1 MAGRT
6 KTKTKK
12 TVRGS
17 KTVTIKN
24 GKRTVTKYDKQGR
37 VRKVKGGG
45 KVSKPTKGKTTTRKA
60 QVKKGAK
67 TAANI
72 AAGAAGFAS
81 PLYAPG
87 IAKAGILGGA
97 GAGFA
102 SKLKEGLDSLEGG
115 RKRLKKSIK
124 DLKTRKK
131 TVTKKGGVKTKKV
144 TQKMSNRGT
153 TKTKMVT
160 KKVGS
165 ARKRKQKSYKSN
177 R

>member
-60 QVKKGAK
+60 QVKKGVK
-67 TAANI
+67 TAGDI
-72 AAGAAGFAS
+72 AATSVA
-81 PLYAPG
+81 LTPG
-87 IAKAGILGGA
+87 VAKVALLGGA

-165 ARKRKQKSYKSN
+165 ARKRKQKSY

>member
-60 QVKKGAK
+60 QVKKGVK
-67 TAANI
+67 TAGDI
-72 AAGAAGFAS
+72 AATAAA
-81 PLYAPG
+81 LTPG
-87 IAKAGILGGA
+87 VAKAY
-97 GAGFA
+97 
-102 SKLKEGLDSLEGG
+102 SCG
-115 RKRLKKSIK
+115 RCWGRFRF
-124 DLKTRKK
+124 KT
-131 TVTKKGGVKTKKV
+131 
-144 TQKMSNRGT
+144 
-153 TKTKMVT
+153 
-160 KKVGS
+160 
-165 ARKRKQKSYKSN
+165 
-177 R
+177 